1 MLLFRCFGIHNFLG
15 FVAISRS
22 FFRMCLDDGKAAG
35 RLERR
40 RERIRTEMFPNLLT
54 CQLSNPDD
62 FVWVNTAQLLRY
74 VSCDDRMQD
83 LLECRNG
90 RTLLQHHELL
100 CSHEPQGLH
109 PRVARKG
116 KLLPKAAYES
126 YLAGLREEQR
136 AVLGPAAVDENTVSS
151 DCLILPTEHL
161 ICVECCRD
169 YESEIAQKLEKVK
182 AIKHLFD
189 LLETKELE
197 SFKLDLGMNETW
209 GNACDRYAYT
219 VSKRFITEFRKQ
231 VSGLMKKTAT
241 AAAEAKACEFE
252 SSLVSLLAENV
263 NEGLDGLDLSDFEKR
278 VFGDGPEAVR
288 EVAVPNSNI
297 TCTCALGDAGLPCC
311 CTSSQ

>member
-1 MLLFRCFGIHNFLG
+1 
-15 FVAISRS
+15 
-22 FFRMCLDDGKAAG
+22 
-35 RLERR
+35 
-40 RERIRTEMFPNLLT
+40 MFPATIECKIFSSVATVGRYCSTTSSCAHTSRRDCTREWHARANCSRKQHT
-54 CQLSNPDD
+54 NPI
-62 FVWVNTAQLLRY
+62 V
-74 VSCDDRMQD
+74 
-83 LLECRNG
+83 
-90 RTLLQHHELL
+90 
-100 CSHEPQGLH
+100 
-109 PRVARKG
+109 
-116 KLLPKAAYES
+116 
-126 YLAGLREEQR
+126 AGLREEQR

-197 SFKLDLGMNETW
+197 RFKLDLGMNETW